1 MLRGVSR
8 PYRRLRVLIA
18 EDHDLVRLGLRALL
32 DAYRPLEVV
41 AEVSTVAGA
50 VTASVEQ
57 RPALVVA
64 ARTLRDGTGVD
75 VCREVL
81 ARVPETRVVILGES
95 HVDADAVRA
104 ASGVGALGYLSRRMG
119 AQSLCRA
126 LHDLA
131 AGGGGRVTAAPAP
144 LRERFRAGTGPGLL
158 ALTAQEHRVLELVAR
173 GKTNKEIGS
182 TLGLSEKTVKNYLS
196 HAFEK
201 LSVSRRAQAAVLFAK
216 EYGVRLDPVSAGE
229 PRPSSAA
236 DPREHPD
243 FASRMTRRSVG

>member
-1 MLRGVSR
+1 MLREGARS
-8 PYRRLRVLIA
+8 YRRLTVLIA
-18 EDHDLVRLGLRALL
+18 EDHDLVRLGLRSLL
-32 DAYRPLEVV
+32 QAYRPLEVV
-41 AEVSTVAGA
+41 AEACTVASA

-57 RPALVVA
+57 RPSLVVT

-75 VCREVL
+75 VCREIL
-81 ARVPETRVVILGES
+81 ARVPEMRVVILGD
-95 HVDADAVRA
+95 HVDTDAMRA

-126 LHDLA
+126 LHEFA
-131 AGGGGRVTAAPAP
+131 AGAAGRVPAAPP
-144 LRERFRAGTGPGLL
+144 TRLRERCRAEAGPDLL

-216 EYGVRLDPVSAGE
+216 EYGVRLDPAG
-229 PRPSSAA
+229 AL
-236 DPREHPD
+236 DPPLSPGAEAREQG
-243 FASRMTRRSVG
+243 FAHRVTRRSVG

>member
-1 MLRGVSR
+1 MAVMLRGVSR
-8 PYRRLRVLIA
+8 PYRRLTVLIA

-41 AEVSTVAGA
+41 AEASTVASA

-57 RPALVVA
+57 KPVLVVA

-75 VCREVL
+75 VCREVR

-104 ASGVGALGYLSRRMG
+104 ASGVGALGYLSRRMS
-119 AQSLCRA
+119 APSLCRA
-126 LHDLA
+126 LHEFA
-131 AGGGGRVTAAPAP
+131 VGGERVAAAPMP
-144 LRERFRAGTGPGLL
+144 LRERFGLRTGSGLL
-158 ALTAQEHRVLELVAR
+158 ALTVQEHRVLELVAR
-173 GKTNKEIGS
+173 GKTNKEIGG
-182 TLGLSEKTVKNYLS
+182 TLRLSEKTVKNYLS

-216 EYGVRLDPVSAGE
+216 EYGVRLDPAAAGDH
-229 PRPSSAA
+229 RPMTGPPPGITPAA
-236 DPREHPD
+236 Q
-243 FASRMTRRSVG
+243 AG

>member
-8 PYRRLRVLIA
+8 PYRRLTVLIA

-32 DAYRPLEVV
+32 EAYRPLEVV
-41 AEVSTVAGA
+41 AEVSTVASA

-57 RPALVVA
+57 KPALVVA
-64 ARTLRDGTGVD
+64 AWTLRDGTGVD

-81 ARVPETRVVILGES
+81 ARVPGTRVVILGES

-119 AQSLCRA
+119 ALGLCRA
-126 LHDLA
+126 LHDFA
-131 AGGGGRVTAAPAP
+131 VGGVPRAAAPP
-144 LRERFRAGTGPGLL
+144 LRLREHFRPGTGSGLL

-173 GKTNKEIGS
+173 GKTNKEIGG

-216 EYGVRLDPVSAGE
+216 EYGVRLASAPPGSNGATSG
-229 PRPSSAA
+229 PTPASARA
-236 DPREHPD
+236 VR
-243 FASRMTRRSVG
+243 AG

>member
-8 PYRRLRVLIA
+8 SYRRLTVLIA
-18 EDHDLVRLGLRALL
+18 EDHDLVRLGLRSLL
-32 DAYRPLEVV
+32 QAYRPLEVV
-41 AEVSTVAGA
+41 AEASTVASA
-50 VTASVEQ
+50 VIASVEQ
-57 RPALVVA
+57 KPSLVVA

-75 VCREVL
+75 VCREIL
-81 ARVPETRVVILGES
+81 ARLPETRVVIVGD

-131 AGGGGRVTAAPAP
+131 AGAVRRVTAPP
-144 LRERFRAGTGPGLL
+144 TRLRERLRAGAEPGLM
-158 ALTAQEHRVLELVAR
+158 ALTTQEHRVLELVAR

-216 EYGVRLDPVSAGE
+216 EYGVRLDPLSAGNGRTAAGSDAGE
-229 PRPSSAA
+229 PGGAPHRVS
-236 DPREHPD
+236 
-243 FASRMTRRSVG
+243 RRSGE

>member
-1 MLRGVSR
+1 MLRGASR
-8 PYRRLRVLIA
+8 PYRRLTVLIA

-32 DAYRPLEVV
+32 DAYRLLEVV
-41 AEVSTVAGA
+41 AEASTVASA

-57 RPALVVA
+57 KPALVVA

-75 VCREVL
+75 VCREVR

-119 AQSLCRA
+119 ASRLCRA
-126 LHDLA
+126 LHEFAVSGERRTAMPQPLQDRLG
-131 AGGGGRVTAAPAP
+131 AGAGSGLVT
-144 LRERFRAGTGPGLL
+144 
-158 ALTAQEHRVLELVAR
+158 LTAQEHRVLELVAR
-173 GKTNKEIGS
+173 GKTNKEIGG

-201 LSVSRRAQAAVLFAK
+201 LSVSRRAQAAVLFAR
-216 EYGVRLDPVSAGE
+216 EYGVRLDPVAAGDRQ
-229 PRPSSAA
+229 PAGPSPATTPMA
-236 DPREHPD
+236 R
-243 FASRMTRRSVG
+243 AG

>member
-1 MLRGVSR
+1 MLRGTSR
-8 PYRRLRVLIA
+8 PYGRLTVLIV

-32 DAYRPLEVV
+32 EAYRPLEVV
-41 AEVSTVAGA
+41 AEASTVASA

-64 ARTLRDGTGVD
+64 AHTLRDGTGVD

-81 ARVPETRVVILGES
+81 ARLPDARVVILGDG
-95 HVDADAVRA
+95 HADPDAVRA
-104 ASGVGALGYLSRRMG
+104 ASGVGALCYLSRRMG
-119 AQSLCRA
+119 AQNLCRA

-131 AGGGGRVTAAPAP
+131 AGAAPA
-144 LRERFRAGTGPGLL
+144 RARAEPGLL

-173 GKTNKEIGS
+173 GKTNKEIGG

-201 LSVSRRAQAAVLFAK
+201 LSVSRRAQAAVLFARK
-216 EYGVRLDPVSAGE
+216 YGVRLDAG
-229 PRPSSAA
+229 PARKA
-236 DPREHPD
+236 
-243 FASRMTRRSVG
+243 VG

>member
-1 MLRGVSR
+1 MLRGISR
-8 PYRRLRVLIA
+8 PHRRFTVLLA

-32 DAYRPLEVV
+32 EAYRPLEVV
-41 AEVSTVAGA
+41 AEASTVASA

-57 RPALVVA
+57 RPSLVVT

-81 ARVPETRVVILGES
+81 ARVPETRVVILGEN
-95 HVDADAVRA
+95 HVDADAVRIA
-104 ASGVGALGYLSRRMG
+104 AGVGALGYLSRRMG

-131 AGGGGRVTAAPAP
+131 AGVGRRETTAPPTRPRDRRGGPGS
-144 LRERFRAGTGPGLL
+144 GPGLL
-158 ALTAQEHRVLELVAR
+158 GLTTQEHRVLELVAR
-173 GKTNKEIGS
+173 GKTNKEIGG

-201 LSVSRRAQAAVLFAK
+201 LSVSRRAQAAVLFTRR
-216 EYGVRLDPVSAGE
+216 YGARPGLEGAGE
-229 PRPSSAA
+229 GWTPAA
-236 DPREHPD
+236 ATE
-243 FASRMTRRSVG
+243 AVLTRRVAG